1 MTDSPDH
8 PESVEDGYPDD
19 LVAAVR
25 AAQLRICTQAVP
37 KALDIRLKAAAE
49 ARAAGVR
56 EWYLAGNREARPIE
70 QPYLRV
76 QAATATSDAPSPKSS
91 GRRRPQKKKQ

>member
-25 AAQLRICTQAVP
+25 AAQLRICTQTVP

-56 EWYLAGNREARPIE
+56 EWYLAGNREARRLE
-70 QPYLRV
+70 TPYLRLKPP
-76 QAATATSDAPSPKSS
+76 AAQPPKKST
-91 GRRRPQKKKQ
+91 GRRRSKK